1 MENDKPQPGE
11 VVVLKG
17 HGDKSCM
24 LLHAEILEIK
34 NDSRLIVKLP
44 HHKGEPIDK
53 GPMTLEFLRQNS
65 IYHLETHIEFVFAK
79 ASDAEHAT
87 LLLGPPSEVRRIQR
101 REYFRLAIDIL
112 VRFTNVTLPKGYKED
127 AGIRRS
133 TIAAWIK
140 DDKLSLHKARSFDL
154 SGGGIGLTTTVDL
167 KLNDIVFVEFLLE
180 EHVYR
185 VAARVALCLK
195 HGQAL
200 NHVGLEFIGLTPTEQ
215 DEIIRYVF
223 RHQTK

>member
-1 MENDKPQPGE
+1 MENDKLKIGE
-11 VVVLKG
+11 VVALKG
-17 HGDKSCM
+17 HGEKNGT

-44 HHKGEPIDK
+44 HHRGEPIDK

-79 ASDAEHAT
+79 ASDAEHVT
-87 LLLGPPSEVRRIQR
+87 LMLGPPSEVRRIQR
-101 REYFRLAIDIL
+101 REYYRLAIDIL
-112 VRFTNVTLPKGYKED
+112 VRFASVTLPKGFKED

-140 DDKLSLHKARSFDL
+140 DEKITLAKARSFDL
-154 SGGGIGLTTTVDL
+154 SGGGLGITTSADL
-167 KLNDIVFVEFLLE
+167 KVNENVFVEFLLE
-180 EHVYR
+180 ERVYR
-185 VAARVALCLK
+185 VAARVALSLK
-195 HGQAL
+195 HGPAL
-200 NHVGLEFIGLTPTEQ
+200 NHVGLEFIGLAPAEQ